1 MRGPEVR
8 WLRQGLATAR
18 GESAVGATD
27 LYDPPLQHSV
37 EEFQRGHR
45 LTVDGIA
52 GVQTQVVLDALVG
65 LPGTPTLGRS
75 GG

>member
-1 MRGPEVR
+1 MHAAMQDADTVVPADYPE
-8 WLRQGLATAR
+8 LAR
-18 GESAVGATD
+18 
-27 LYDPPLQHSV
+27 LV

-65 LPGTPTLGRS
+65 APGTPTLGRS